1 MGGFNKNITR
11 YIFHV
16 FCDNITNGIGG
27 EMGVM
32 RREVEEGE
40 DYIGVQLRRSK
51 VYLLGVTMYLLK

>member
-1 MGGFNKNITR
+1 MGGLNKNITR
-11 YIFHV
+11 EIFPV

-40 DYIGVQLRRSK
+40 VLIRVLRRRAK
-51 VYLLGVTMYLLK
+51 VYVWGVTM